1 MKILIGGKQYNIV
14 GERVKLKVVYED
26 EDIVVMQAPDDKEL
40 EKLILETIKEKGR
53 PLSWRELRQI
63 FSGLAGEDRLRKALI
78 NLIEREEIIE
88 MVDGSFGLPGMERN
102 YVPRKLKKRIRPLVA
117 KKFRERWG
125 TYLARL
131 RHSKRYLEKKGS

>member
-1 MKILIGGKQYNIV
+1 M
-14 GERVKLKVVYED
+14 GESVKLKVVYED
-26 EDIVVMQAPDDKEL
+26 DDIVVMQAPDDREL
-40 EKLILETIKEKGR
+40 ERLILDTIREKGR

-88 MVDGSFGLPGMERN
+88 MVDGSFGLPGMEKD
-102 YVPRKLKKRIRPLVA
+102 YVPRRLKKRIRPLVA

-131 RHSKRYLEKKGS
+131 RQSRKYLESKRKNRQIQQAPAT